1 MSSENSLMVKVVYFD
16 EDVAVDYLDVY
27 AGGRE
32 ARSTSNSSHRTRSG
46 GVDAKVEAS
55 AKFHLLSYVRASL
68 GVDGKVGLSGSTEK
82 LVNQTISNTIL
93 TDYIEKVGQDDSG
106 VERLDGYRL
115 EFPNPSFSLT
125 RAMLPYLRLE
135 DESANPEVF
144 DSIEKVFSEIKG
156 YYEMLATREGCR
168 VILRFN
174 SLAFRHNYKYSDM
187 LSMGLTYY
195 AVPVGVRS
203 VYDLKLEMELLA
215 PVVGA
220 GEEEIEE
227 ERQTKEDIAKI
238 ESPDLSTDFLN
249 EVCPDEEGSVGNK
262 GVDCIGSDGGD
273 LGELYLKEMNEE
285 TDEKESLKMYDVVL
299 AGIEVS
305 LPVGA
310 S

>member
-1 MSSENSLMVKVVYFD
+1 MVKVVYFD

-46 GVDAKVEAS
+46 SVDAKVEAS
-55 AKFHLLSYVRASL
+55 AKFHLLSYIRTSL
-68 GVDGKVGLSGSTEK
+68 GVDGKAGLSGSTEK

-106 VERLDGYRL
+106 VERLDGYSL

-156 YYEMLATREGCR
+156 YYEMLATCEGRR

-174 SLAFRHNYKYSDM
+174 SSAFRHNYKYSDM

-203 VYDLKLEMELLA
+203 VYDLQLEMESLA

-220 GEEEIEE
+220 GEKDLEE
-227 ERQTKEDIAKI
+227 ERLGEEVLART
-238 ESPDLSTDFLN
+238 ESESRSKDLSMDLF
-249 EVCPDEEGSVGNK
+249 ERYIDDEEESVGSK
-262 GVDCIGSDGGD
+262 EVDLNGDD
-273 LGELYLKEMNEE
+273 LGELYAKENGEKI
-285 TDEKESLKMYDVVL
+285 DEREPLKMYDVVL
-299 AGIEVS
+299 AGVEVS
-305 LPVGA
+305 LPGGA